1 MHALRRTTAKI
12 VGYPL
17 IVLCVLILISCCAE
31 AASSNSDPSPAPV
44 PKSENAA
51 SAKIG
56 IIIDSGEQCIHA
68 RGLEKLKRGDRFRIY
83 VQSVEACHIYVI
95 HTDHK
100 TATLL
105 TTFEAKKAGDL
116 LVLPGQSEWY
126 EADGESPVEAF
137 TIICSTAKLDDL
149 SAVFG
154 SRVSYES
161 WAPME
166 LELLKRGK
174 NDLSQKPDKPFPITG
189 NVRALSGVNKDDPFI
204 GGLPTYSGTT
214 LLVKRYEFNVK
225 K

>member
-116 LVLPGQSEWY
+116 LVLPGPATRPPAVQHSVDNLGRDR
-126 EADGESPVEAF
+126 DGP
-137 TIICSTAKLDDL
+137 
-149 SAVFG
+149 
-154 SRVSYES
+154 
-161 WAPME
+161 
-166 LELLKRGK
+166 RG
-174 NDLSQKPDKPFPITG
+174 TG
-189 NVRALSGVNKDDPFI
+189 ACR
-204 GGLPTYSGTT
+204 
-214 LLVKRYEFNVK
+214 RR
-225 K
+225 